1 MPLSVCFV
9 SFLVLKVFMLLLSF
23 MALNNRSAITALSQK
38 CEGNSISAW
47 DKPWEYLEQKLSV
60 SGAWGVFSGGSLR
73 EHAFHHLVLGPV
85 GRVRGW
91 HSIGTQETMNW
102 TPILSIFIF
111 VHFYF
116 FFTWRLEQKF
126 QGLSGNIR
134 ATQSCPVTLSFQS
147 WRFPFLS
154 HLPIPLVTA
163 AIFSETDGP
172 TLFHSTWTYCSVFLS
187 FN

>member
-38 CEGNSISAW
+38 CEGNYFCLTALRIFRTEAQC
-47 DKPWEYLEQKLSV
+47 K
-60 SGAWGVFSGGSLR
+60 WGMRSFQWCGSLR

-102 TPILSIFIF
+102 AIYSIHI
-111 VHFYF
+111 YLCPLLLLLYLK
-116 FFTWRLEQKF
+116 TRAKISR
-126 QGLSGNIR
+126 LSGNIR